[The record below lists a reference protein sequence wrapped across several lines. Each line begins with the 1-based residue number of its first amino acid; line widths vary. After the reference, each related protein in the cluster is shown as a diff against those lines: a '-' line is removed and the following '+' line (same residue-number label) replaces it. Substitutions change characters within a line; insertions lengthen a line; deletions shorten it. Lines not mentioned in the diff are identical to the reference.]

1 MDEILLA
8 GYTRNELIA
17 LAQSV
22 ETAMSDAFLDALG
35 AKRIRRRKGTKKHRD
50 RRYKGAK
57 KLFKQRYGVRM

>member
-1 MDEILLA
+1 MSDVLLA
-8 GYTRNELIA
+8 GYTRNELIS

-35 AKRIRRRKGTKKHRD
+35 VKRIRRRKGTKKHRD

>member
-8 GYTRNELIA
+8 GYTRNELVS

-35 AKRIRRRKGTKKHRD
+35 AKRIRRRKGKKKHRD

>member
-8 GYTRNELIA
+8 GYTRNELVS

-35 AKRIRRRKGTKKHRD
+35 AKRTRRRKGKKKYRD

>member
-1 MDEILLA
+1 MEELTLA
-8 GYTRNELIA
+8 GLSCAELIA
-17 LAQSV
+17 MAQSV

-35 AKRIRRRKGTKKHRD
+35 AKRIRRRKGKKKYRD

>member
-1 MDEILLA
+1 MEELTLA
-8 GYTRNELIA
+8 GLSRSELIA
-17 LAQSV
+17 MAQSV